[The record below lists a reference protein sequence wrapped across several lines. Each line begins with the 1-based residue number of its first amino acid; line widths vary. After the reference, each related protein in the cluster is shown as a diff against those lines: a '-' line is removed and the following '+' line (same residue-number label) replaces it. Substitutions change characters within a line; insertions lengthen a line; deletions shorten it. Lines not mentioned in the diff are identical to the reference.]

1 MQGVRRTRDAL
12 WLALAVLLL
21 ATPAVAAK
29 PGPPDVPKDAVLA
42 SVPMLSSKETNRI
55 FVDLARPGERPF
67 RLMIDTGSAYSHLTP
82 RYARELGVIVR
93 RTQERPYERST
104 LLGRNL
110 QFYVDTRES
119 DTASRTG
126 WEYGFLGGHFLSDYV
141 LDLDF
146 AARRV
151 SFLDPKRFA
160 VPESVSVSDEAVL
173 PLKVVGNRPFLE
185 IQVDGKP
192 LRVLLVTGMPI
203 PMALSGRSARAAGL
217 ADLPVL
223 AKLHLYGVFGNFPS
237 QLAEAKTVGIGPFRF
252 SPAPVVLAPEGNFN
266 QEGATGSFLG
276 YEMLAP
282 FHVRIDYPHR
292 RLWLKRVADQPPTC
306 FGVPWAA
313 ARRAGIVVWSTR
325 DAIRISAVLPASPA
339 ARLGLRPGDWL
350 AIPSAPTRAE
360 GVSDLI
366 ARIEKGEPIS
376 VGRRENGAL
385 TPVAL
390 GGKQPAPKSP

>member
-1 MQGVRRTRDAL
+1 MKSSAWAAL
-12 WLALAVLLL
+12 SVLLL
-21 ATPAVAAK
+21 AMPALAK
-29 PGPPDVPKDAVLA
+29 PAPSEVPADAVLA
-42 SVPMLSSKETNRI
+42 SVPMLSSKETSRI

-67 RLMIDTGSAYSHLTP
+67 RLMLDTGSLYSHLTP
-82 RYARELGVIVR
+82 GYARRLGVIVR
-93 RTQERPYERST
+93 RAQDRPYERST

-110 QFYVDTRES
+110 QFYVDTSVS

-126 WEYGFLGGHFLSDYV
+126 WEYGFLGGHFLSHYV

-160 VPESVSVSDEAVL
+160 VPASVSVSDEAVL
-173 PLKVVGNRPFLE
+173 PLHVVANRPFVE

-192 LRVLLVTGMPI
+192 LRVLLVTGMPG
-203 PMALSGRSARAAGL
+203 PMLLSGRSARAAGL
-217 ADLPVL
+217 SDLPVL
-223 AKLHLYGVFGNFPS
+223 AKLHLYGTLGSFPS
-237 QLAEAKTVGIGPFRF
+237 QLVEAKTVAIGPFQF
-252 SPAPVVLAPEGNFN
+252 SPAPVVFAPEGNYN
-266 QEGATGSFLG
+266 LGSNTGSQLG

-292 RLWLKRVADQPPTC
+292 RLWLKRVADRPPTC

-325 DAIRISAVLPASPA
+325 DSIRISAVLPGSPA
-339 ARLGLRPGDWL
+339 ARLGLKIGDWI
-350 AIPSAPTRAE
+350 AIPSRPTRAE

-366 ARIEKGEPIS
+366 ARIQKGESIS
-376 VGRRENGAL
+376 VGRRENGEL
-385 TPVAL
+385 TKVAL
-390 GGKQPAPKSP
+390 GGKQPAPPAPR